1 MSGRWSPLH
10 LRLHRLL
17 LQDPALLPRN
27 SRLLLAVSGGQDS
40 MALTGL
46 LLDLMR
52 LHGWTLELWHGDHGW
67 RAESARQA
75 RELAAWA
82 HGRGLPITVTRWQ
95 QQPRHNAGA
104 STDPH
109 RSEARARAWRY
120 GCLLREAQRQGAVRV
135 LTGHTASDRAE
146 TLLLQ
151 LARGSHR
158 RGLAS
163 LPQERELGA
172 GIPLVRPML
181 GFSRDDTGAI
191 CRHLALP
198 IWPDSSN
205 ADPRFSRNRLRHE
218 VLPVL
223 EALHPGASRRLAAT
237 AERLA
242 AELETEQELLALAL
256 KALMPPAATPAVP
269 AVQEAVGSTPSP
281 ARCPALQ
288 RQELVGHSRAN
299 QRRLLQ
305 LWISQRTG
313 RALASRPLEQLLQRL
328 GRGQPPGAL
337 DLPAGWQLH
346 WDRHTLQLDPPL
358 QQP

>member
-1 MSGRWSPLH
+1 
-10 LRLHRLL
+10 
-17 LQDPALLPRN
+17 
-27 SRLLLAVSGGQDS
+27 
-40 MALTGL
+40 
-46 LLDLMR
+46 
-52 LHGWTLELWHGDHGW
+52 
-67 RAESARQA
+67 
-75 RELAAWA
+75 
-82 HGRGLPITVTRWQ
+82 
-95 QQPRHNAGA
+95 
-104 STDPH
+104 
-109 RSEARARAWRY
+109 
-120 GCLLREAQRQGAVRV
+120 LLREAQRLGAVRV

-172 GIPLVRPML
+172 GIPLVRPLL

-205 ADPRFSRNRLRHE
+205 ADPRFSRNRMRHE

-242 AELETEQELLALAL
+242 AELKTEQELLALAL
-256 KALMPPAATPAVP
+256 TALMPPAATPALTPPVR
-269 AVQEAVGSTPSP
+269 AAPSP

-288 RQELVGHSRAN
+288 RQELVGQSRAN

-313 RALASRPLEQLLQRL
+313 RPLASRPLEQLLQRL

-346 WDRHTLQLDPPL
+346 WDRHTLHLDPPL